1 MDDDHQIL
9 TALVLIL
16 ANQIREEA
24 PGVGAQPSEVSFVD
38 QAIDLIKQN
47 QTSIIERLSQ
57 RVAMMRA
64 PETP

>member
-1 MDDDHQIL
+1 MDAPQIL

-16 ANQIREEA
+16 ANQIREET
-24 PGVGAQPSEVSFVD
+24 PGVGAPPTEVSFVD

-57 RVAMMRA
+57 RVAMMRT

>member
-24 PGVGAQPSEVSFVD
+24 PGVGAPPSEVSFVD

-47 QTSIIERLSQ
+47 QTSVIERLGQ
-57 RVAMMRA
+57 RVV
-64 PETP
+64 

>member
-47 QTSIIERLSQ
+47 PTIIERLSQ
-57 RVAMMRA
+57 RVAMMRT